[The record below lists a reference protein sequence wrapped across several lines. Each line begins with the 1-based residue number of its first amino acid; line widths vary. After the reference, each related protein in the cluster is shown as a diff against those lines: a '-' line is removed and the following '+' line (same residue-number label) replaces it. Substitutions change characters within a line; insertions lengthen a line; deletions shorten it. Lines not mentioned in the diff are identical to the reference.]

1 MIWIPYCVVIALLI
15 VFSNICEF
23 SYLIVLFW
31 LNIFMHRG
39 KWGCFNGIFTSSLQT
54 PMVGIS
60 CVSKATWVSI
70 VFALAF
76 DLQLCNVARWMLFPI
91 SKVSLCG
98 YRFGWV
104 YFRLCSMLWKVYCG
118 SVLGRFRSRG
128 HGVRDIKRF
137 LFTVN
142 LHNSPMGK

>member
-1 MIWIPYCVVIALLI
+1 MIWISYCVVIALLI

-23 SYLIVLFW
+23 LFGCFVLAQYLCIEAS
-31 LNIFMHRG
+31 
-39 KWGCFNGIFTSSLQT
+39 WGCFNGIFTSSLQT

-60 CVSKATWVSI
+60 CVLKVTWVSI
-70 VFALAF
+70 VFASAF
-76 DLQLCNVARWMLFPI
+76 DLLLCNVARWILFPI

-104 YFRLCSMLWKVYCG
+104 YFRPCSMLWKVYCG

>member
-1 MIWIPYCVVIALLI
+1 MDDLNFLLCSHCFLLYMW
-15 VFSNICEF
+15 VFF
-23 SYLIVLFW
+23 TFVVLFW
-31 LNIFMHRG
+31 NGSIFLCTG
-39 KWGCFNGIFTSSLQT
+39 ASWGPWTAFSQVLSRL
-54 PMVGIS
+54 PW
-60 CVSKATWVSI
+60 WVSVVYWRVSI
-70 VFALAF
+70 AFASAF
-76 DLQLCNVARWMLFPI
+76 DLLLCNVARWILFPI

-104 YFRLCSMLWKVYCG
+104 YFRLCSMFWKVYCG
-118 SVLGRFRSRG
+118 SVLGRSRSRG